1 MCECECVGGGGSG
14 GALVYVC
21 VSVCLRLC
29 VRGVCAC
36 ARAGKTGMMRGCG
49 TVVNIRVTSTSLLSL
64 ALLCFR
70 SYPIC
75 HFKQD

>member
-1 MCECECVGGGGSG
+1 MCVCVCVGGREWGS
-14 GALVYVC
+14 ARVC
-21 VSVCLRLC
+21 VCLC
-29 VRGVCAC
+29 VCACVFVESVRAC
-36 ARAGKTGMMRGCG
+36 ARAGETGMMRGCG
-49 TVVNIRVTSTSLLSL
+49 TVSYIRVTSTSPLSL